1 MANKNKLIVALGFGV
16 GGALWGLEAYRG
28 TVGSDEVFTNPFS
41 YILGSVALAICGGI
55 ALAYIKSL
63 TLLPSRLSYPKRGGA
78 REGVKIIGLGLIGWV
93 VAFALPAVWAYELF
107 LFGSVF
113 TPFLVGILVIPAETM
128 GLNGVINPILNPS
141 FMVGNF
147 WLEFLITGVIIGLIY
162 ALVMKTKILKAV
174 LYSAGGFALASLL
187 GPILGNLIG
196 NIFGSLFISYIST
209 FTIIGVVFGFFLGA
223 GVFSRGKIEVT

>member
-93 VAFALPAVWAYELF
+93 VAFALPAVWAYELW
-107 LFGSVF
+107 LFGSIIGIIPELFARGDTVDS
-113 TPFLVGILVIPAETM
+113 FLSLEPSI
-128 GLNGVINPILNPS
+128 GVAY
-141 FMVGNF
+141 F
-147 WLEFLITGVIIGLIY
+147 WLEFLITGAIVGLIY
-162 ALVMKTKILKAV
+162 AFLEKTKILKSV

-196 NIFGSLFISYIST
+196 NIFESLFISYLST
-209 FTIIGVVFGFFLGA
+209 FTIIGVVFGFFLAA
-223 GVFSRGKIEVT
+223 GVLSKAKVGVT